1 MAIFPKI
8 SLALTLLLG
17 SAWAVWAQNYVSQ
30 MMPRTRL
37 MATRGGAAFRH
48 SFDGFC
54 FRAPRATG
62 SLGPY
67 PTGFARDYAYPG
79 YAYPYAYGAQIYT
92 ITLRIWAMPA
102 P

>member
-1 MAIFPKI
+1 
-8 SLALTLLLG
+8 
-17 SAWAVWAQNYVSQ
+17 
-30 MMPRTRL
+30 

-67 PTGFARDYAYPG
+67 PTGFARDYGVSRLCLSVCIWRSDIHHYIDNLGDA
-79 YAYPYAYGAQIYT
+79 GALT
-92 ITLRIWAMPA
+92 GPND
-102 P
+102 

>member
-48 SFDGFC
+48 SFDGF
-54 FRAPRATG
+54 
-62 SLGPY
+62 
-67 PTGFARDYAYPG
+67 
-79 YAYPYAYGAQIYT
+79 
-92 ITLRIWAMPA
+92 
-102 P
+102 